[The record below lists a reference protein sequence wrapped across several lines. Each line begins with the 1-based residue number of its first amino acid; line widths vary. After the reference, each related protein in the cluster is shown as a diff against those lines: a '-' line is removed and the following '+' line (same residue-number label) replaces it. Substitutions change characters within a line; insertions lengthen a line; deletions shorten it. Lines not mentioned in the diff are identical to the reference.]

1 MPDVSLIADHAAS
14 PSNIQH
20 RRDRM
25 RLLSPTPDDALWLP
39 AVGQAQDFWRTLCI
53 RYLNQQNPAYSQAE
67 QCLANL
73 ADAVQKSTQ
82 PTRGQPSL
90 TRKTSKN
97 LALLPVFNR
106 SLTHEQWAM
115 LAFAQALRA
124 LLEQPSLD
132 TRGKK
137 SRSLEGEFM
146 LRNVFARAFEGFKA
160 QLAAGFL
167 PSGPSEPASD
177 DDWAQAQHQANQWL
191 QHPEFLNETGWHQ
204 PEYFVRTLVEFI
216 VAYSG
221 LFEEVESDEPD
232 DDDEDDEIDEEQET
246 DNEGL
251 LKNSDETTQ
260 DATGKKQPSDVA
272 TKTIRLSTQGRAL
285 LHGGIAAP
293 RAMPDNHPM
302 LVPPQPW
309 RYSQRGGRLVGA
321 AHLCKSKALNAPA
334 ADMLQLIERSD
345 MPIVFQALNQLQN
358 TAWRINQQVL
368 RTSQAIYYGDVEKNG
383 FSPAIVEL
391 RNKAEEKPRT
401 AKGHWPA
408 RAGSNEWLQKTRL
421 ARNTSHWH
429 SGLGDLEGRSAFY
442 YPYQL
447 DYRGRIYPQAGW
459 LSPQGDDL
467 AKGLLEFANGKPIPH
482 EDTEARRF
490 LAIYGAQ
497 LAANTGIKTPT
508 LDAYAQWSCDHSQ
521 DIMASAADPLR
532 NTWWLEHSKSGTRW
546 QMLAFCCAWSDMQ
559 QGKPVH
565 LPVQVDGSCNGLQH
579 MAALLRDKEMAQYT
593 NLLLGSGEKQDL
605 YTWILQ
611 GVRQNM
617 ECIEQDDTR
626 EDQPLAAWI
635 CAYGQNALSRDI
647 AKKVVITFSYGST
660 NYKKK
665 IYEYL
670 QEVDT
675 DPIGTTLS
683 ATNWLVAIEKSK
695 KKGYKFPNATGIY
708 GWDKEKSESKT
719 KEADGKKLSSQEL
732 QECFAGSEAQQPLPA
747 ELQQKIQHFM
757 RDRLASFLADCFKKV
772 MEERLKNAVTLQS
785 TLQKWSVDVAKKT
798 GLPPVWVT
806 PVGYP
811 VMQLKK
817 YKGKGKVKRTIL
829 DLTAF
834 GELCKNLPDNMP
846 IFIDLKGKDGRRQI
860 PREQLPFFLGS
871 PETQKTAFPPN
882 FIHSLDAA
890 HLMLTLNRCRQLGIE
905 DFVAVHD
912 SFGTH
917 ACDVAKLGRAL
928 RDSFMHLH
936 RRPLLAQYHAW
947 LQHLC
952 DFASQ
957 PESPPPWQQTDYSD
971 IQAAVL
977 GLTRHYWLA
986 VREKQPDSACAS
998 KLESP
1003 PDLLPQDKFDVD
1015 AIGKSSYIFF

>member
-1 MPDVSLIADHAAS
+1 MPDVSPIADHAAS

-368 RTSQAIYYGDVEKNG
+368 RTSQAIYYGDVEKMAFRLPLSNCVTRLKKNHVLQKGTGPRELAPMSGYRKPGLPEIPATGTVAWATWKAEVLSTIPISSTTVAAFTLRQAGCRHRAMTWPKACWSLPTANPYRTKIPRQEG
-383 FSPAIVEL
+383 FSLSMALNSLPILVSRLRPWMPMPSGAAIT
-391 RNKAEEKPRT
+391 ART
-401 AKGHWPA
+401 SWPV
-408 RAGSNEWLQKTRL
+408 L
-421 ARNTSHWH
+421 
-429 SGLGDLEGRSAFY
+429 
-442 YPYQL
+442 
-447 DYRGRIYPQAGW
+447 
-459 LSPQGDDL
+459 
-467 AKGLLEFANGKPIPH
+467 PI
-482 EDTEARRF
+482 R
-490 LAIYGAQ
+490 
-497 LAANTGIKTPT
+497 
-508 LDAYAQWSCDHSQ
+508 
-521 DIMASAADPLR
+521 
-532 NTWWLEHSKSGTRW
+532 
-546 QMLAFCCAWSDMQ
+546 
-559 QGKPVH
+559 
-565 LPVQVDGSCNGLQH
+565 
-579 MAALLRDKEMAQYT
+579 
-593 NLLLGSGEKQDL
+593 
-605 YTWILQ
+605 
-611 GVRQNM
+611 
-617 ECIEQDDTR
+617 
-626 EDQPLAAWI
+626 
-635 CAYGQNALSRDI
+635 
-647 AKKVVITFSYGST
+647 
-660 NYKKK
+660 
-665 IYEYL
+665 
-670 QEVDT
+670 
-675 DPIGTTLS
+675 
-683 ATNWLVAIEKSK
+683 
-695 KKGYKFPNATGIY
+695 
-708 GWDKEKSESKT
+708 
-719 KEADGKKLSSQEL
+719 
-732 QECFAGSEAQQPLPA
+732 
-747 ELQQKIQHFM
+747 
-757 RDRLASFLADCFKKV
+757 
-772 MEERLKNAVTLQS
+772 
-785 TLQKWSVDVAKKT
+785 
-798 GLPPVWVT
+798 
-806 PVGYP
+806 
-811 VMQLKK
+811 
-817 YKGKGKVKRTIL
+817 
-829 DLTAF
+829 
-834 GELCKNLPDNMP
+834 
-846 IFIDLKGKDGRRQI
+846 
-860 PREQLPFFLGS
+860 
-871 PETQKTAFPPN
+871 
-882 FIHSLDAA
+882 
-890 HLMLTLNRCRQLGIE
+890 
-905 DFVAVHD
+905 
-912 SFGTH
+912 
-917 ACDVAKLGRAL
+917 
-928 RDSFMHLH
+928 
-936 RRPLLAQYHAW
+936 
-947 LQHLC
+947 
-952 DFASQ
+952 
-957 PESPPPWQQTDYSD
+957 
-971 IQAAVL
+971 
-977 GLTRHYWLA
+977 
-986 VREKQPDSACAS
+986 
-998 KLESP
+998 
-1003 PDLLPQDKFDVD
+1003 
-1015 AIGKSSYIFF
+1015 